1 MRIPTPQA
9 LSAVVALP
17 LIVGC
22 SGSLAI
28 PPHLVPT
35 DSVARSAMWRAP
47 RVSALMA
54 AVSVN
59 SLGGP
64 RQTSFNKCPATGP
77 IKYVADS
84 AFSVIHIYS
93 GKFRYGAQCGLITAG
108 SGGSGFTHSLRAL
121 CQDEHPRSVR
131 RQHRTQR
138 HHRVSQR
145 TQIPVR
151 YVHRSERP
159 IPRGRH
165 GRYRRHA
172 SRVQSKWIQLRTWVH
187 LDLDSGA
194 ERWNFC
200 RKFSDAGLS

>member
-108 SGGSGFTHSLRAL
+108 SGGSGLHIPYGLYVKTSTHDLYVANTGHN
-121 CQDEHPRSVR
+121 DIIVF
-131 RQHRTQR
+131 HRGHKFPYDTYTDPTVQY
-138 HHRVSQR
+138 
-145 TQIPVR
+145 PVD
-151 YVHRSERP
+151 VTVGTDGTLLASNQSGSNFERGS
-159 IPRGRH
+159 I
-165 GRYRRHA
+165 
-172 SRVQSKWIQLRTWVH
+172 STWIQ
-187 LDLDSGA
+187 GPNG
-194 ERWNFC
+194 WNFC